1 MTDNTN
7 LLQFPCNFPIKI
19 IGNNTNTFE
28 LEVIKTVRN
37 HYPDLKDSAISSNAS
52 KQGNYLAMTL
62 TVFAQSQTSLDAL
75 YFDLNQLSDIQMVL

>member
-1 MTDNTN
+1 MTDNTH
-7 LLQFPCNFPIKI
+7 LLEFPCHFPIKI
-19 IGNNTNTFE
+19 IGHNTDAFK

-52 KQGNYLAMTL
+52 KQGNYLAITV
-62 TVFAQSQTSLDAL
+62 TVFAQSQKSLDAL